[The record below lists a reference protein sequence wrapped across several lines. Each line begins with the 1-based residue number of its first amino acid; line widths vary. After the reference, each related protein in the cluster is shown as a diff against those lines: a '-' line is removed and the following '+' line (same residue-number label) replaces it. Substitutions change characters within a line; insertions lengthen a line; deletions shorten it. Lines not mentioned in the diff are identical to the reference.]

1 MTSLTEN
8 TTDDYID
15 SRYIY
20 ELLEYESWDTYES
33 NLDYDCIIQGTDGVH
48 HAMISKLSG
57 IEQFTNTIISTDL
70 PAFEF
75 DTNIRNSFVLKR
87 HPLSKYYTDFNDLS
101 SYLSDEYA
109 YSSKVNL
116 FLDCYSQLNLG
127 KMAFTGHYPHDE
139 HLHREQYER
148 FNSLIDLIRTK
159 SKESAFVAKLKA
171 QKDKVNRRLKVAHS
185 HIDSLIEKRCKLLVL
200 RVDFSYRKDLVGQ
213 ITLDEAKRD
222 LEHFL
227 SNRRSKPSLFENM
240 DGYIWKLEYGP
251 DKGYHYH
258 LVLFFNGSK
267 HQSDYYLAR
276 EIGEYWKHC
285 ITKGRGIYFN
295 CNAKKSDYWHIGIGM
310 IRRDDDT
317 MISNL
322 KHRVI
327 GYLVKSDQYLMA
339 KRLGNNRCFGMGSS

>member
-1 MTSLTEN
+1 MRSETAQ
-8 TTDDYID
+8 TTLGDDD
-15 SRYIY
+15 SRQIY
-20 ELLEYESWDTYES
+20 NSLEYESLDLFES
-33 NLDYDCIIQGTDGVH
+33 DIKFDKIIHGTDGTH
-48 HAMISKLSG
+48 HAMITKLSA
-57 IEQFTNTIISTDL
+57 IERFTDSAISTEL

-75 DTNIRNSFVLKR
+75 NTNNKGNLVKKR
-87 HPLSKYYTDFNDLS
+87 YPLSRYYTEFNDLNG
-101 SYLSDEYA
+101 YLSDEYT
-109 YSSKVNL
+109 YSAKVNL
-116 FLDCYSQLNLG
+116 FLDCYNQLDLDKTFLAWHHNCD
-127 KMAFTGHYPHDE
+127 T
-139 HLHREQYER
+139 HLFRREYEQ
-148 FNSLIDLIRTK
+148 FNSLIDRIR
-159 SKESAFVAKLKA
+159 SASNEESFIRKLKS
-171 QKDKVNRRLKVAHS
+171 QKDKVNRRLKVAHR
-185 HIDSLIEKRCKLLVL
+185 HIDNLIGKRCKLLVL

>member
-1 MTSLTEN
+1 MTSSTEN
-8 TTDDYID
+8 TTNDYID

-33 NLDYDCIIQGTDGVH
+33 DLDYDCIIQGTNGVH
-48 HAMISKLSG
+48 HAMIRKLSA
-57 IEQFTNTIISTDL
+57 IEQFTDTIISTDL

-75 DTNIRNSFVLKR
+75 HINNKGHLVLKR
-87 HPLSKYYTDFNDLS
+87 YPLSTHYTEFNDLS
-101 SYLSDEYA
+101 NYLSDAYA

-116 FLDCYSQLNLG
+116 FLACYNQLDLG
-127 KMAFTGHYPHDE
+127 KIAFTWHYPHDA
-139 HLHREQYER
+139 HLYREEYER
-148 FNSLIDLIRTK
+148 FNTLIDLIRTK

-171 QKDKVNRRLKVAHS
+171 QKDKVNRRLKSALG
-185 HIDSLIEKRCKLLVL
+185 HIDDLIDKRCKLLVL
-200 RVDFSYRKDLVGQ
+200 RVDFSYRKDLLDQ
-213 ITLDEAKRD
+213 ITLDEAKND

-267 HQSDYYLAR
+267 HQNDYYLAK
-276 EIGEYWKHC
+276 EIGEYWKHS

-295 CNAKKSDYWHIGIGM
+295 CNAKKNDYWHLGIGM
-310 IRRDDDT
+310 VKRDDDE
-317 MISNL
+317 MILNL

-339 KRLGNNRCFGMGSS
+339 KRLGNNRCFGMGYS